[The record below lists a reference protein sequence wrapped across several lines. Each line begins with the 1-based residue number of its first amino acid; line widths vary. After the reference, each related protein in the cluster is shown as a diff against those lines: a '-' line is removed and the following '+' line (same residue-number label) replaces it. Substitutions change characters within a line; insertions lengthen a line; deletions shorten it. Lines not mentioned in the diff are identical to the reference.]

1 MRYVLIKTQND
12 VSFLINYV
20 MKTYLKCIIIFCL
33 VCIAFSCNE
42 TEVLPDVQ
50 SEDAITVQKVLQKDE
65 ERNALYASA
74 ARNLAS
80 GLEDLNVRSF
90 VRERVN
96 EQFDGDYDF
105 LVETSKY
112 EQLPASPGSRTESLT
127 FGDVLFQSEPSASG
141 RTADDLLSMIGE
153 LHPLMQ
159 VALPELAA
167 GDAESW
173 DMEQEVPLVAFVP
186 SDYDESNENATITA
200 YDFEGNQYELSG
212 REEPDRLVIV
222 ISDNESLIAFENPES
237 DPNERSSEDYPSS
250 YAACLLNLPPYYTNG
265 RYSYYFKKDIY
276 EYCDTSPSSPSNF
289 PSSPGSRS
297 GSRPSSTPAC
307 DRERNNSRDRL
318 LKARFTSKSAI
329 RNVEDWVFGRPEM
342 YVLITTA
349 QNPHGSPVF
358 GSQRK
363 WIGKE
368 NWYHRKGLFRK
379 LVIDTKSINIPIF
392 TWDDDVYGDRMVY
405 TWMEEDKTVFKINF
419 DVEVKSTF
427 NALNT
432 NVANVT
438 ISGHGSI
445 DVFVGDDLSGHATV
459 EYCNNTDGDGTRYV
473 GGGVEFWV
481 DQE

>member
-1 MRYVLIKTQND
+1 
-12 VSFLINYV
+12 

-141 RTADDLLSMIGE
+141 RTAGDLLSMIGK

-159 VALPELAA
+159 VALPQLEA

-173 DMEQEVPLVAFVP
+173 NIANEVPLVAFLP

-222 ISDNESLIAFENPES
+222 ISDNERLIALKKPES
-237 DPNERSSEDYPSS
+237 DPNGRSESS
-250 YAACLLNLPPYYTNG
+250 YSRYRGCPIELPAYHENEEY
-265 RYSYYFKKDIY
+265 RYYFREDIY
-276 EYCDTSPSSPSNF
+276 EHCDTSPSSPTNV
-289 PSSPGSRS
+289 PSSPSSRS

-307 DRERNNSRDRL
+307 DRERKNNKKDFINKAHFKDYSTLREFEHWTAGKPEVRL
-318 LKARFTSKSAI
+318 FVSYAINSANSGYTFSEI
-329 RNVEDWVFGRPEM
+329 SYGMGEKDW
-342 YVLITTA
+342 YK
-349 QNPHGSPVF
+349 
-358 GSQRK
+358 RK
-363 WIGKE
+363 WFKE
-368 NWYHRKGLFRK
+368 YHL
-379 LVIDTKSINIPIF
+379 TKNFDYEIIR
-392 TWDDDVYGDRMVY
+392 WDPKVHGNKMYY
-405 TWMEEDKTVFKINF
+405 TWIEEDPSLIDITVKVN
-419 DVEVKSTF
+419 VNSTF
-427 NALNT
+427 NFHNQ
-432 NVANVT
+432 NIANVNASIIAE
-438 ISGHGSI
+438 ISIGKKDDVIVKGFPI
-445 DVFVGDDLSGHATV
+445 DFCD
-459 EYCNNTDGDGTRYV
+459 NTDGEGTLYKTAMY
-473 GGGVEFWV
+473 FWV
-481 DQE
+481 NQQYKQQ